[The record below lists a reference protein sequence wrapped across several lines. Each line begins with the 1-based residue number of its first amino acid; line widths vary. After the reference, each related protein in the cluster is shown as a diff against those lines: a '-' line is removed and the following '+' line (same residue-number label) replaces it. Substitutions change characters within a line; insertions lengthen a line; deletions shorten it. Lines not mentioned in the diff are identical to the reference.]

1 MICSMTGFGQA
12 CSEVDGVVYTVE
24 IRSVNNRYFKAQL
37 RLPDMAAYLEGDIER
52 VHRDAIYRG
61 TVNFSL
67 RMKNVSGKA
76 LFDIDENTLNTYV
89 RRLKN
94 LIPAGDGHSR
104 IDLASM
110 LSLPG
115 IVQPVIPDEAHMQK
129 MREVILSLTDEALE
143 LLKQSRRE
151 EGKTVTVDLL
161 ANLDLIADRLKA
173 IGERVS
179 VVVQDYHQR
188 LKDRVD
194 QLLAKAQLK
203 MDEAQL
209 AREVAIYAER
219 SDIAEEVSR
228 LGAHLA
234 QFRDCC
240 ETGGPVGR
248 RLDFI
253 TQEMLREAN
262 TIASKSSDTT
272 INQSVIEIKC
282 AIDRIKE
289 QVQNVE

>member
-37 RLPDMAAYLEGDIER
+37 RLPDIATYLEGEIER
-52 VHRDAIYRG
+52 THRDAIHRG
-61 TVNFSL
+61 TISFSL
-67 RMKNVSGKA
+67 RMKNVSGQA
-76 LFDIDENTLNTYV
+76 LFDIDENTLKTYIH
-89 RRLKN
+89 RLKD
-94 LIPAGDGHSR
+94 LLPAGDGHSR

-115 IVQPVIPDEAHMQK
+115 IVQPVIPDASYMKK
-129 MREVILSLTDEALE
+129 MRKVILALTKQALE
-143 LLKQSRRE
+143 QLKQSRSE
-151 EGKTVTVDLL
+151 EGKVVAADLL
-161 ANLDLIADRLKA
+161 MNLDRIAECLKT
-173 IGERVS
+173 IGARTD
-179 VVVQDYHQR
+179 VVLQAYHNR

-194 QLLAKAQLK
+194 QLLAKGQLK
-203 MDEAQL
+203 MDEDLL

-219 SDIAEEVSR
+219 CDIAEEVSR
-228 LGAHLA
+228 LAAHLT
-234 QFRDCC
+234 QFRECC
-240 ETGGPVGR
+240 EKGGPVGR

-289 QVQNVE
+289 QVQNIE

>member
-1 MICSMTGFGQA
+1 MTGFGQA
-12 CSEVDGVVYTVE
+12 CSEVAGVVYTVE

-37 RLPDMAAYLEGDIER
+37 RMPDIAAYLEGEIER
-52 VHRDAIYRG
+52 VHRDAINRG
-61 TVNFSL
+61 TVNYSL
-67 RMKNVSGKA
+67 RMKNVSGQA
-76 LFDIDENTLNTYV
+76 LFDIDENTLKMYV
-89 RRLKN
+89 QRLKD
-94 LIPAGDGHSR
+94 LLGAEDGHSR

-115 IVQPVIPDEAHMQK
+115 IVQPVIPDELHMQK
-129 MREVILSLTDEALE
+129 MRQVILSLTNQALE
-143 LLKQSRRE
+143 QLKQSRCE
-151 EGKTVTVDLL
+151 EGRTVAADLL
-161 ANLDLIADRLKA
+161 ANLDRISELLKA
-173 IGERVS
+173 IGQRVDA
-179 VVVQDYHQR
+179 VVQDYHQR

-194 QLLAKAQLK
+194 QLLAKAQLE

-240 ETGGPVGR
+240 EKGGPVGR

-262 TIASKSSDTT
+262 TIGSKSLDTT

>member
-37 RLPDMAAYLEGDIER
+37 RMPDIAAFLEGEIER
-52 VHRDAIYRG
+52 IHRDAVHRG
-61 TVNFSL
+61 TVSYSL

-76 LFDIDENTLNTYV
+76 LFDIDENTLKTYIH
-89 RRLKN
+89 RLKD
-94 LIPAGDGHSR
+94 LLPDGDAHSR

-110 LSLPG
+110 LTLPG
-115 IVQPVIPDEAHMQK
+115 IVQPVIPDEAHLKK
-129 MREVILSLTDEALE
+129 MREVIVSLTGQALE
-143 LLKQSRRE
+143 QLRQSRRE
-151 EGKTVTVDLL
+151 EGKTVTEDMLTNVGH
-161 ANLDLIADRLKA
+161 IADHLKT
-173 IGERVS
+173 IGG
-179 VVVQDYHQR
+179 
-188 LKDRVD
+188 RVD
-194 QLLAKAQLK
+194 VVLQEYHDRLRDRIDQLMAKAQLAI
-203 MDEAQL
+203 DENML

-228 LGAHLA
+228 LGAHLV
-234 QFRDCC
+234 QFRECC
-240 ETGGPVGR
+240 EKGGPVGR

-262 TIASKSSDTT
+262 TIASKSSDTN

>member
-37 RLPDMAAYLEGDIER
+37 RMPDIAAYLEGEIER
-52 VHRDAIYRG
+52 IHRDAINRG
-61 TVNFSL
+61 TVNYSL
-67 RMKNVSGKA
+67 RMKNVSGQA
-76 LFDIDENTLNTYV
+76 LFDIDENTLKMYV
-89 RRLKN
+89 QRLKD
-94 LIPAGDGHSR
+94 LLGAEDGHSR

-115 IVQPVIPDEAHMQK
+115 IVQPVIPDELHIQK
-129 MREVILSLTDEALE
+129 MRQVILSLTNQALE
-143 LLKQSRRE
+143 QLKQSRDE
-151 EGKTVTVDLL
+151 EGRTVASDLL
-161 ANLDLIADRLKA
+161 ANLNRIDDLLKA
-173 IGERVS
+173 IGQRVD

-188 LKDRVD
+188 LKGRVD
-194 QLLAKAQLK
+194 QLLAKAQLE

-240 ETGGPVGR
+240 EKGGPVGR

-262 TIASKSSDTT
+262 TIASKSLDTM
-272 INQSVIEIKC
+272 INQAVIEIKC

>member
-1 MICSMTGFGQA
+1 MTGFGQA

-37 RLPDMAAYLEGDIER
+37 RLPDMAAYLEGEIER
-52 VHRDAIYRG
+52 VHRDAIHRG

-76 LFDIDENTLNTYV
+76 LFDIDENTLKTYV
-89 RRLKN
+89 QRLKN

-129 MREVILSLTDEALE
+129 MREVILSLTEEALE
-143 LLKQSRRE
+143 LLKQSRCE
-151 EGKTVTVDLL
+151 EGKTIKVDLL

-209 AREVAIYAER
+209 SREVAIYAER

-240 ETGGPVGR
+240 EKGGPVGR

-253 TQEMLREAN
+253 AQEMLREAN
-262 TIASKSSDTT
+262 TMASKSSDTT

-282 AIDRIKE
+282 AIDRVKE
-289 QVQNVE
+289 QVQNIE

>member
-1 MICSMTGFGQA
+1 M
-12 CSEVDGVVYTVE
+12 
-24 IRSVNNRYFKAQL
+24 
-37 RLPDMAAYLEGDIER
+37 PDIAAYLEGDIER

-67 RMKNVSGKA
+67 RMKNVSGQA
-76 LFDIDENTLNTYV
+76 LFDIDENTLKAYIQ
-89 RRLKN
+89 RLKD
-94 LIPAGDGHSR
+94 LLPAGDGHSR

-129 MREVILSLTDEALE
+129 MREVILSLTEEALD
-143 LLKQSRRE
+143 LLKQSRSE
-151 EGKTVTVDLL
+151 EGKTITTDLL
-161 ANLDLIADRLKA
+161 ANLDLIANRLKA
-173 IGERVS
+173 IGQRVG

-234 QFRDCC
+234 QFRECC
-240 ETGGPVGR
+240 EKGGPVGR

-262 TIASKSSDTT
+262 TIGSKSSDTT

-289 QVQNVE
+289 QVQNIE